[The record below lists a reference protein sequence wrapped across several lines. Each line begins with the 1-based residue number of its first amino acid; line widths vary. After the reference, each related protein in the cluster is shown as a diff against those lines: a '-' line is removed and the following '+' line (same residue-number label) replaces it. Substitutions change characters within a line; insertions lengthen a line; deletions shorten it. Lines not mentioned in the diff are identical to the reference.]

1 MIQSKNRSSRI
12 SQKFDEIKN
21 VRKQGTF
28 WPKIYFRQSI
38 SSEVVGCSKGS
49 QGINI
54 T

>member
-1 MIQSKNRSSRI
+1 MIQSKNCSSRI
-12 SQKFDEIKN
+12 SQKFDETKN

-28 WPKIYFRQSI
+28 WPKIYFRQYV
-38 SSEVVGCSKGS
+38 SSGAVGCSKGS